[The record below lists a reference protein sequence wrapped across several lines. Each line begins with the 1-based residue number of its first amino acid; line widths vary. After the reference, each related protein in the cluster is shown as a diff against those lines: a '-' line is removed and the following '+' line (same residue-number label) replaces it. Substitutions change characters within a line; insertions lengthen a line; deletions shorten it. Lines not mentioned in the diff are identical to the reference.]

1 MNNLIIEESIK
12 TPGILFAAQT
22 GVLEIKGKSIPE
34 NSLEFYRP
42 VFDWINLYTSEPSQ
56 TTELKIKLEYFNTSS
71 SKCLLDVFRMLESIS
86 IQGKTKIKVSWY
98 YESDD
103 EDMMEAGED
112 YSVLVK
118 IPFELIKI

>member
-1 MNNLIIEESIK
+1 
-12 TPGILFAAQT
+12 
-22 GVLEIKGKSIPE
+22 
-34 NSLEFYRP
+34 
-42 VFDWINLYTSEPSQ
+42 
-56 TTELKIKLEYFNTSS
+56 
-71 SKCLLDVFRMLESIS
+71 MLESIS
-86 IQGKTKIKVSWY
+86 IQGKSKIKVSWY